1 MALRDNVGSNALLA
15 AAIICGAL
23 ILSWSSPRTSPQYQ
37 LAASGNA
44 IVRLDTDSGALIACD
59 LQTCHQIQGAAPKQ
73 TLNPITNVFNSIR
86 GNVEQRQIE
95 DHSKKQER

>member
-23 ILSWSSPRTSPQYQ
+23 ILTWNSSSSVPRYQ
-37 LAASGNA
+37 LATSGNA

-59 LQTCHQIQGAAPKQ
+59 LQACHQIEAAAPGQ
-73 TLNPITNVFNSIR
+73 SLNPLANVFNNVRSK
-86 GNVEQRQIE
+86 VEQRQIE
-95 DHSKKQER
+95 DQTKK

>member
-1 MALRDNVGSNALLA
+1 MALHDNVGGNALLA

-23 ILSWSSPRTSPQYQ
+23 ILSWGSPSSVPHYQ

-59 LQTCHQIQGAAPKQ
+59 LQACHQIQAAAPKQ
-73 TLNPITNVFNSIR
+73 TLNPITNVFNNVRSK
-86 GNVEQRQIE
+86 VEQRQIE
-95 DHSKKQER
+95 DHSKK